1 MSHAENMQTQAVAK
15 VLNFTFGRG
24 LGTKRSYNL
33 HPSVCALGASTS
45 APATGSVGVGMRLWL
60 NQLFFSRL
68 LPIKKKKQK
77 HNCFPPAHPPS
88 LRMCWSCEIPVVVNR
103 Q

>member
-1 MSHAENMQTQAVAK
+1 MQTQAVAK

-45 APATGSVGVGMRLWL
+45 APATGSGGVGMRLWL

-68 LPIKKKKQK
+68 FPIKKKQTKNITAF
-77 HNCFPPAHPPS
+77 HSPS
-88 LRMCWSCEIPVVVNR
+88 LPHYECVGPVR
-103 Q
+103 SQS

>member
-1 MSHAENMQTQAVAK
+1 MFILCTSHAENMQTQAVAK

-45 APATGSVGVGMRLWL
+45 APATGSGGVGMCLWL
-60 NQLFFSRL
+60 NQLFFSARL
-68 LPIKKKKQK
+68 FPIKKNKKNK
-77 HNCFPPAHPPS
+77 T
-88 LRMCWSCEIPVVVNR
+88 
-103 Q
+103 